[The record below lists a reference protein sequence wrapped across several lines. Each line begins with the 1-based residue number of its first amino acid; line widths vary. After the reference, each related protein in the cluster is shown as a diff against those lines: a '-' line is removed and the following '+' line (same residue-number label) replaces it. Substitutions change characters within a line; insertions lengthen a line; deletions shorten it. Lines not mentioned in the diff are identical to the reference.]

1 MTVNIALV
9 GLGYWGPNLARNFA
23 QVRNGRLHTLC
34 DAREDQLKRLGAQYP
49 GTKTTTSFDS
59 VLADPDVTAVVL
71 ATPPKTHHPLGL
83 KALAAGKHLFVEKP
97 LANSSAECED
107 LINAAKAAQRTLM
120 VDHVFVYS
128 SPVRRVRELI
138 AEGELG
144 DILYVY
150 SQRLNAGQVRQ
161 DANALW
167 NFAPHDLSILT
178 HWLGT
183 VPENVVARGYSFVQE
198 GIDDVVFMTLDY
210 PGGIGANVHI
220 SWLDPLK
227 IRRMTV
233 VGSEKM
239 LVYDDVSA
247 DEKITIY
254 DKAVKK
260 TRPGDP
266 DPRLISLPSYE
277 TFDEFQVRLRLG
289 DVLIPRLDFVE
300 PLKLVTQHFVD
311 CILSGETPETDGVA
325 GLQVVRTLEA
335 AQRSLDEHAAAA
347 AKRAPGPA

>member
-23 QVRNGRLHTLC
+23 GVKNGALHTLC
-34 DAREDQLKRLGAQYP
+34 DARPERLERLAAQYP
-49 GTKTTTSFDS
+49 GVRTTTDFDS
-59 VLADPDVTAVVL
+59 VLNDPEVTAIAL

-83 KALAAGKHLFVEKP
+83 KALAAGKHLFIEKP
-97 LANSSAECED
+97 LANTAAECED
-107 LINAAKAAQRTLM
+107 LIAAAAKAKLTLM

-128 SPVRRVRELI
+128 TPVRRVRELI

-178 HWLGT
+178 YWLGT
-183 VPENVVARGYSFVQE
+183 VPENVVARGYSFVQK

-266 DPRLISLPSYE
+266 DPRLIALPSYE

-335 AQRSLDEHAAAA
+335 VQRSLDENAA
-347 AKRAPGPA
+347 RASGTMNLPR